1 MEVLFLLPFKY
12 LHTYL
17 LVPAVFVF
25 VEYQCE
31 NINMKKP
38 YGPYLV
44 GLWALEIGRK
54 HLVSS
59 SAIDVQV
66 DEKKAYNHIG

>member
-1 MEVLFLLPFKY
+1 M
-12 LHTYL
+12 
-17 LVPAVFVF
+17 PAVFVF
-25 VEYQCE
+25 VEYKCE
-31 NINMKKP
+31 NIIMKKP
-38 YGPYLV
+38 YWPYFI

-54 HLVSS
+54 HIVSS